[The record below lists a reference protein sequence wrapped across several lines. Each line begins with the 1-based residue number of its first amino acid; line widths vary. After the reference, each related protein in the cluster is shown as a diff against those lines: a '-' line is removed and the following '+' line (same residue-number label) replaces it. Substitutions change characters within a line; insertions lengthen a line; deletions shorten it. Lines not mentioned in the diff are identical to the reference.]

1 MRTQTSYYTPQDRR
15 GSVDADTARGRLRA
29 ERAEIKRMLSDSEA
43 AGEQNRS
50 AENEQSDA
58 DDQAQPLTAEGI
70 DDAVA
75 ASLRDR
81 LASLDRA
88 EQRLSDGK
96 YGLSIRSGAPI
107 ADERLDADP
116 AAELTIDEARRE

>member
-1 MRTQTSYYTPQDRR
+1 M
-15 GSVDADTARGRLRA
+15 DADTARGRLRA

-96 YGLSIRSGAPI
+96 YGL
-107 ADERLDADP
+107 
-116 AAELTIDEARRE
+116 